1 MSKNEYKN
9 YMIIDFLILL
19 GRFNI
24 WVRKSSDI
32 IKSMGKELSGMGYKN
47 RYFEHSA
54 IDFFTLIKLKY

>member
-32 IKSMGKELSGMGYKN
+32 IKSMGIELSGMGYKN
-47 RYFEHSA
+47 RYFENSA